1 MGAEYEVTNV
11 DAEVGAHA
19 DAPAKPQPKNEAVLE
34 NRNAIEKYFD
44 FAGHKTNLATEARAG
59 VTTFLTMAYILIVQ
73 PLMLSEA
80 GMDFKALFTGT
91 ALASMIPTLLMGV
104 LAKLP
109 LALAPGMGLNAFMV
123 YGVVFGMGRSWQFAI
138 TCVFVEGIIFLLLT
152 ALNIREQLVKA
163 IPQHIKEAMAVGV
176 GLFIT
181 FIGLQNGKI
190 IIDDPATLTAQGKIN
205 TGDLAPEFQVT
216 FVGLLVTSVL
226 LAYKVKG
233 ALMIGIIVATIF
245 GAFPGIEVTQGIA
258 EDATFAPQDISPI
271 AFKFEFDQLFTGDGM
286 TVLFTMLLV
295 DMFDTIGTLVGVC
308 MQAELLEADGGIPN
322 AKKALFTDA
331 FGTALGACLGQSPVT
346 CYIESAA
353 GVEDGGRTGFTSVVT
368 AFCFFISLFLAPL
381 FLMIPGAAT
390 APALIIVGLF
400 MMKPVKK
407 LDLEDPTEAIPAFV
421 ALIMMPLSFSI
432 AAGLQWGIPLWVILK
447 VATKRW
453 AEVPLA
459 TYPAAIFLGAKFFY

>member
-1 MGAEYEVTNV
+1 MVAV
-11 DAEVGAHA
+11 DAEKGVNATVEA
-19 DAPAKPQPKNEAVLE
+19 PIDAPVKAPAKDAVVE
-34 NRNAIEKYFD
+34 NGNAIEKYFD
-44 FAGHKTNLATEARAG
+44 FAGHKTSLATEVRAG

-73 PLMLSEA
+73 PLMLKDA
-80 GMDFKALFTGT
+80 GMDFNALFTGT
-91 ALASMIPTLLMGV
+91 AVSSLVATLIMGV
-104 LAKLP
+104 VAKLP
-109 LALAPGMGLNAFMV
+109 LALAPGMGLNAFFV
-123 YGVVFGMGRSWQFAI
+123 YGVVFGMGRTWQFAL
-138 TCVFVEGIIFLLLT
+138 TCVFVEGLIFMALT

-163 IPQHIKEAMAVGV
+163 IPAHIKESMAVGV

-181 FIGLQNGKI
+181 FIGLQNGGI

-205 TGDLAPEFQVT
+205 GTMAESANFQVT

-245 GAFPGIEVTQGIA
+245 GAFPGIEVTQGIP
-258 EDATFAPQDISPI
+258 EDATFAPQDISPV
-271 AFKFEFDQLFTGDGM
+271 AFKFEFENLFTGDGM

-308 MQAELLEADGGIPN
+308 MQADLLEADGGVPN
-322 AKKALFTDA
+322 AKAALFADA
-331 FGTALGACLGQSPVT
+331 FGTTLGACLGQSPVT

-368 AFCFFISLFLAPL
+368 AFCFFISLFLAPV
-381 FLMIPGAAT
+381 FLMVPAAAT

-407 LDLEDPTEAIPAFV
+407 LDLEDMTEAIPAFV